1 MADADTPWRP
11 TRVDVAVGAAC
22 VAVSVLLLVGLPI
35 VATEDPDLAGLQI
48 PSPADGAWWVL
59 LVGYLVQGLLVVG
72 VRRAPAL
79 VPVAVAAVA
88 ALLPVVA
95 PAGVSGLATVAI
107 LAAVLRAVTHRPVA
121 RLVPSLL
128 ATAVLLA
135 VGETLNSVRGVGLA
149 PSEAV
154 LGALVQAAGIV
165 GLPLLVGLVL
175 RSRRDARDA
184 RRDELTARVG
194 ERDALVQAA
203 VSRERTAMARELH
216 DIAAHHLSGI
226 ALMAGVVD
234 RQIDT
239 APEEAHRGIRQV
251 RAQSMDVLDDLRRL
265 VGLLREDADADAE
278 RSVETLAAV
287 PELVARA
294 RAASGGSVE
303 LAVREAPG
311 RPLGQGIGPL
321 AQLALYRTVQESL
334 TNAAAHAPGSDC
346 AVEIDDRDDA
356 VLVAT
361 VTNGPAA
368 AAAVPSPVASGAGG
382 FGLLGMRERAE
393 LVGAE
398 LDAGSTAEG
407 GWRVRMAVPR
417 ERDARA
423 GSASA
428 APPAAAAPVVVA
440 DDGTVT
446 TREAP
451 A

>member
-1 MADADTPWRP
+1 MADAETPWRP
-11 TRVDVAVGAAC
+11 TGLDVGVGAAC
-22 VAVSVLLLVGLPI
+22 AAVSALLLVGLPAI
-35 VATEDPDLAGLQI
+35 AGGDPDLADLDLPTPGD
-48 PSPADGAWWVL
+48 AAWWAI
-59 LVGYLVQGLLVVG
+59 LVGCLVQAALVVL
-72 VRRAPAL
+72 VRRSPRV

-88 ALLPVVA
+88 VVLPIVA
-95 PAGVSGLATVAI
+95 PAGISGLATVAI
-107 LAAVLRAVTHRPVA
+107 LAAVLRAVTHHPVA
-121 RLVPSLL
+121 RLAPSLV

-135 VGETLNSVRGVGLA
+135 VGETLNSVRGVGIGPA
-149 PSEAV
+149 EAV
-154 LGALVQAAGIV
+154 LGALVQAVGIV
-165 GLPLLVGLVL
+165 GLPLLVGLVV

-184 RRDELTARVG
+184 RRDELSARVG

-203 VSRERTAMARELH
+203 VARERTAMARELH

-226 ALMAGVVD
+226 ALMAAVVD

-265 VGLLREDADADAE
+265 VGLLREDPDQDAE

-287 PELVARA
+287 PELVDRA

-303 LAVREAPG
+303 LRVHEAPG
-311 RPLGQGIGPL
+311 RPLGQGVGPL

-334 TNAAAHAPGSDC
+334 TNAAAHAPGSAC
-346 AVEIDDRDDA
+346 VVEVDDRDAA
-356 VLVAT
+356 VLVVT
-361 VTNGPAA
+361 VANGPGGAA
-368 AAAVPSPVASGAGG
+368 DPSLASAAGG

-393 LVGAE
+393 LVGAT
-398 LDAGSTAEG
+398 LAAGPTAEG

-423 GSASA
+423 ASGA
-428 APPAAAAPVVVA
+428 
-440 DDGTVT
+440 
-446 TREAP
+446 EAP